1 MKLTPL
7 SKMTGRANAGF
18 TLIELLVVVS
28 IIALLA
34 GGSVAAYG
42 KVMNLVKKNASQK
55 ICVEVASAVSSYF
68 ADYER
73 FPTSSTSTGADIM
86 IDDTS
91 SDGEFL
97 GILNASGETQ
107 YNPRHLKY
115 IEGMQQAKFTNGQ
128 WVNGINFEDNPDAPT
143 LTDPWGK
150 GYKVVMDGDFDGK
163 MENPELGGS
172 GTANPPQTIRGKK
185 CLVYGAG
192 PDGNYDTWSDN
203 PKSW

>member
-1 MKLTPL
+1 MM
-7 SKMTGRANAGF
+7 SQFSERSRF
-18 TLIELLVVVS
+18 I
-28 IIALLA
+28 
-34 GGSVAAYG
+34 
-42 KVMNLVKKNASQK
+42 LVKKNASQK

-73 FPTSSTSTGADIM
+73 FPIAKVAAGVEVM
-86 IDDTS
+86 IDTAT
-91 SDGEFL
+91 DGEFL

-115 IEGMQQAKFTNGQ
+115 IDGMQQAKFTNGQ
-128 WVNGINFEDNPDAPT
+128 WVNGINFEDNPEAPT

-150 GYKVVMDGDFDGK
+150 GYKVVLDADANG
-163 MENPELGGS
+163 EIANPEQNA
-172 GTANPPQTIRGKK
+172 TNPKILGKK

-192 PDGNYDTWSDN
+192 ADGDYTTWADN